1 MWDNFL
7 LSKAIR
13 EVPGNYSSRFPLPKV
28 EDALRGSIY
37 DSYIRRILFEGV
49 FDSWSND
56 TSNWLTCATPTS
68 PTPETMSMD
77 RALTSP
83 GLWNSALGFVHGS
96 IQTIIS
102 MVNPKMGVEIIPD
115 GPILCPYY
123 WAQPIHQL
131 NCDIVWPVEVDDTR
145 FDTNF
150 APNDCNMLDDGSDD
164 LNSDLLPFLSQE
176 ANGDLIQLDSPEY
189 SGVIA
194 KQMILEKL
202 LAQGGIRLA
211 GILNYI
217 FAPKYDDR
225 QGLFIIDIDD

>member
-1 MWDNFL
+1 VWDNFL
-7 LSKAIR
+7 LAKAIR
-13 EVPGNYSSRFPLPKV
+13 DVPNNYSSRLPRPKV

-37 DSYIRRILFEGV
+37 DSYIRRILVEGV

-56 TSNWLTCATPTS
+56 ISHWLTCATPAS
-68 PTPETMSMD
+68 PTSEKVNASE
-77 RALTSP
+77 ALKSP
-83 GLWNSALGFVHGS
+83 GLWKSAGGIVHGGM
-96 IQTIIS
+96 QTIIS
-102 MVNPKMGVEIIPD
+102 MLNPRMGVEIIPD
-115 GPILCPYY
+115 GPIVCPYY

-150 APNDCNMLDDGSDD
+150 ASHECNDESDELNRD
-164 LNSDLLPFLSQE
+164 LHPLLSLE
-176 ANGDLIQLDSPEY
+176 ASGDLIQLLSPEY
-189 SGVIA
+189 SGVIYER
-194 KQMILEKL
+194 MIVERL

-217 FAPKYDDR
+217 FAPTNDDR

>member
-1 MWDNFL
+1 M
-7 LSKAIR
+7 
-13 EVPGNYSSRFPLPKV
+13 VPGNYSSRLPLPKV
-28 EDALRGSIY
+28 EDALQGSIY

-56 TSNWLTCATPTS
+56 ISNWLTCATPTS
-68 PTPETMSMD
+68 PTPKKMNMD
-77 RALTSP
+77 RVLTSP
-83 GLWNSALGFVHGS
+83 GLWKSALGFVHGGM
-96 IQTIIS
+96 QTVIS
-102 MVNPKMGVEIIPD
+102 MLNPKMGVEIIPD

-131 NCDIVWPVEVDDTR
+131 NCDIAWPVEVDDTR
-145 FDTNF
+145 FDKDFTSNE
-150 APNDCNMLDDGSDD
+150 CNMPDDGTDD
-164 LNSDLLPFLSQE
+164 LDSDLQPFSSQE
-176 ANGDLIQLDSPEY
+176 SKGDLIQLDSPEY

-194 KQMILEKL
+194 KRMIIERL